1 MVTFTRISK
10 QRAEQSTNAVVF
22 AFCRRPC
29 IAVWKHQSCA
39 ATFSWQRQ
47 TLFQGFY
54 CTWKR
59 IVEAL
64 QLRRPATMRP
74 YSCADRPELRISLE
88 VLCNR
93 SIAFVVAGARVT
105 SIDAL
110 NDHTQLSALLR
121 IKQRVRKVIVDNCKR
136 DEIRTR

>member
-1 MVTFTRISK
+1 MEKDCRSLTAAPTGHDSY
-10 QRAEQSTNAVVF
+10 STYMSE
-22 AFCRRPC
+22 CMSL
-29 IAVWKHQSCA
+29 K
-39 ATFSWQRQ
+39 
-47 TLFQGFY
+47 
-54 CTWKR
+54 
-59 IVEAL
+59 
-64 QLRRPATMRP
+64 P

-88 VLCNR
+88 GLCNR

-136 DEIRTR
+136 ELMTF